1 MQISIARNGCL
12 SAGPTGILGNM
23 DSLWTQGYAHL
34 PGLLTADECVEIRS
48 MYAEPEL
55 FRSRINMKRYRFG
68 VGEYQY
74 FRYPL
79 PPRVAQLRASLY
91 EQLAPVAREWT
102 RSINMEYPFPDKHT
116 DFIDQCHE
124 RGQNRPTAILLR
136 YVPGDYNCLHQDLY
150 GELYFPFQVVVLL
163 SDPATEYTGG
173 ELILVEQQLRA
184 QSISRVVPFA
194 KQGDAVVITTR
205 YRPAQGARGLYRA
218 NIKHG
223 VSEVRSGERYTL
235 GLIFHDAP

>member
-1 MQISIARNGCL
+1 MQNSIARNGWL
-12 SAGPTGILGNM
+12 SRAPAGIVGTM
-23 DSLWTQGYAHL
+23 ESLWTRGYAHL
-34 PGLLTADECVEIRS
+34 PGLLTTEECVEIRD
-48 MYAEPEL
+48 MYVEPRL
-55 FRSRINMKRYRFG
+55 FRSRIDMKRYRFG

-79 PPRVAQLRASLY
+79 PPRVAELRAALY
-91 EQLAPVAREWT
+91 EQLAPIAREWT
-102 RSINMEYPFPDKHT
+102 RTINMEYPFPDSHVE
-116 DFIDQCHE
+116 FLDQCHE

-136 YVPGDYNCLHQDLY
+136 YQPGDYNCLHQDLY

-173 ELILVEQQLRA
+173 ELVLVEQQLRA

-205 YRPAQGARGLYRA
+205 YRPGQGARGYYRA

-223 VSEVRSGERYTL
+223 VSEVTSGERYTL